1 MSKSNSYIFVLW
13 GEWFEEAAAAIFV
26 TQLREAG
33 LRVKVVGLTPHR
45 ISGSHGLVL
54 VPDLTLDQ
62 ALPLAAQAAC
72 LVIPHSAYGLKQLK
86 NDPRLRDFFGQ
97 ALANQARLVLAQFN
111 ETDLTELELPPTLTS
126 EQILAYPINSIELVE
141 FAYQLAGSLE

>member
-1 MSKSNSYIFVLW
+1 MSKSNGYIFVLW
-13 GEWFEEAAAAIFV
+13 GEQFEEAAAAIFV

-72 LVIPHSAYGLKQLK
+72 LVIPHSAYGFKQLK

-141 FAYQLAGSLE
+141 FASQLAGSLE